1 MNSIKNLQSEP
12 WFIDTFFSDFA
23 TIAWGQPTQLLL
35 LGAGLFFAII
45 AKFKPYRYLVYAFD
59 VLRGKYPSEGA
70 GEVSHFKSLTATLS
84 GTIGLGNIAGVAAA
98 IYFGGPGAIFW
109 MWVTA
114 IFGIATKFFTA
125 TLSSLYREINS
136 DGTVNAGTMYIIKNG
151 LPKYMLPFAYMFAF
165 FGMIAGLPAV
175 QASEIVRITEN
186 LFFSDV
192 ENFVYIAG
200 ATMAVITAAVI
211 IGGLKRIANVS
222 ALLVP
227 LMSIIYFGAVFVVVV
242 LNHEQ
247 LIPAISSIFYEAF
260 NFKSAVTGGLVMV
273 ILTGI
278 KRGVFSNE
286 AGVGTEALIHGTA
299 TTTHPAKQGL
309 VAMTGPIFD
318 TLIMCTLTALVILM
332 SGVEPTAD
340 NKGVLLTAESFEV
353 MLGSIGPLILFIVV
367 LCFGLS
373 TIFTYSFYGT
383 ACVKFLFGKKGIP
396 VYQFIFVCAVFGFS
410 VGGFDLAINVIDSAF
425 AMMIFPTLISCIW
438 LAPVAVRKAEEYF
451 ASIEK

>member
-1 MNSIKNLQSEP
+1 MELLDEFFLQ
-12 WFIDTFFSDFA
+12 FA

-35 LGAGLFFAII
+35 LGAGLFFAIT
-45 AKFKPYRYLVYAFD
+45 AKFKPYRYLFFAFD
-59 VLRGKYPSEGA
+59 ILRGKYPSKGA
-70 GEVSHFKSLTATLS
+70 GEVSHFKALTATLS

-98 IYFGGPGAIFW
+98 IYFGGPGAVFW

-125 TLSSLYREINS
+125 TLSSLYREIS
-136 DGTVNAGTMYIIKNG
+136 PDGTVNAGTMYVIKNG

-175 QASEIVRITEN
+175 QASEIVRITES
-186 LFFSDV
+186 LFFSDI
-192 ENFVYIAG
+192 ENFAYIAG
-200 ATMAVITAAVI
+200 AVMAAITAFVI

-227 LMSIIYFGAVFVVVV
+227 LMSVIYFTAVFVIII
-242 LNHEQ
+242 LNYQE

-260 NFKSAVTGGLVMV
+260 NFKSAVSGGLVMV

-318 TLIMCTLTALVILM
+318 TLIMCTLTAIVILM

-340 NKGVLLTAESFEV
+340 NKGVLLTAESFQV
-353 MLGSIGPLILFIVV
+353 MLGSIGPLILFFVV
-367 LCFGLS
+367 LCFGFS

-383 ACVKFLFGKKGIP
+383 ACVKFLFGKKGVPI
-396 VYQFIFVCAVFGFS
+396 YQFIFICAVFGFS
-410 VGGFDLAINVIDSAF
+410 IGGFDLAINVVDSAF
-425 AMMIFPTLISCIW
+425 AMMIFPTLISTIW
-438 LAPVAVRKAEEYF
+438 LAPKVVEKANDYF
-451 ASIEK
+451 KSLKNQDKTELNQV

>member
-1 MNSIKNLQSEP
+1 
-12 WFIDTFFSDFA
+12 
-23 TIAWGQPTQLLL
+23 
-35 LGAGLFFAII
+35 
-45 AKFKPYRYLVYAFD
+45 
-59 VLRGKYPSEGA
+59 
-70 GEVSHFKSLTATLS
+70 
-84 GTIGLGNIAGVAAA
+84 
-98 IYFGGPGAIFW
+98 
-109 MWVTA
+109 
-114 IFGIATKFFTA
+114 
-125 TLSSLYREINS
+125 
-136 DGTVNAGTMYIIKNG
+136 
-151 LPKYMLPFAYMFAF
+151 
-165 FGMIAGLPAV
+165 
-175 QASEIVRITEN
+175 
-186 LFFSDV
+186 
-192 ENFVYIAG
+192 
-200 ATMAVITAAVI
+200 MAVITAAVI
-211 IGGLKRIANVS
+211 VGGLKRIANVS

-227 LMSIIYFGAVFVVVV
+227 IMSIIYFGAVFVVVV

-353 MLGSIGPLILFIVV
+353 MLGSIGPIILFIVV

-410 VGGFDLAINVIDSAF
+410 VGGFDLAINVVDSAF

-451 ASIEK
+451 ASIKK

>member
-1 MNSIKNLQSEP
+1 MELLDK
-12 WFIDTFFSDFA
+12 FFSQFA

-45 AKFKPYRYLVYAFD
+45 AKFKPYRYLVYAFN

-125 TLSSLYREINS
+125 TLSSLYRETDA
-136 DGTVNAGTMYIIKNG
+136 DGSVNAGTMYIIKNG

-175 QASEIVRITEN
+175 QASEIVRITES

-192 ENFVYIAG
+192 ENFAYIAG
-200 ATMAVITAAVI
+200 AVMATITAIVI

-227 LMSIIYFGAVFVVVV
+227 LMSIIYFGAVFVIII
-242 LNHEQ
+242 LNYHQ
-247 LIPAISSIFYEAF
+247 LIPAINSIFYEAF
-260 NFKSAVTGGLVMV
+260 NFKSAVSGGLVMV

-318 TLIMCTLTALVILM
+318 TLIMCTLTAIVILM

-340 NKGVLLTAESFEV
+340 NNGVLLTAESFQV
-353 MLGSIGPLILFIVV
+353 MLGPIGPLILFFVV

-396 VYQFIFVCAVFGFS
+396 IYQFIFIGAVFGFS
-410 VGGFDLAINVIDSAF
+410 IGGFDLALNVVDSAF

-438 LAPVAVRKAEEYF
+438 LAPVAVKKAEEYF
-451 ASIEK
+451 ASITK

>member
-1 MNSIKNLQSEP
+1 MDLLN
-12 WFIDTFFSDFA
+12 DFFEQFA

-35 LGAGLFFAII
+35 LGAGLFFAIT
-45 AKFKPYRYLVYAFD
+45 AKFKPYRYLFFAFD
-59 VLRGKYPSEGA
+59 VLRGKHPSEGA
-70 GEVSHFKSLTATLS
+70 GEVSHFKALTATLS

-98 IYFGGPGAIFW
+98 IYFGGPGAVFW

-125 TLSSLYREINS
+125 TLSSLYREIGT
-136 DGTVNAGTMYIIKNG
+136 DGTVNAGTMYVIKNG

-175 QASEIVRITEN
+175 QASEIVRITES
-186 LFFSDV
+186 LFFSDI
-192 ENFVYIAG
+192 ENFAYIAG
-200 ATMAVITAAVI
+200 AVMAAITAFVI

-227 LMSIIYFGAVFVVVV
+227 LMSAIYFTAVFVIII
-242 LNHEQ
+242 LNYQE
-247 LIPAISSIFYEAF
+247 LIPVISSIFYEAF
-260 NFKSAVTGGLVMV
+260 NFKSAVSGGLVMV

-318 TLIMCTLTALVILM
+318 TLIMCTLTAIVILM

-340 NKGVLLTAESFEV
+340 NKGVLLTAESFQV
-353 MLGSIGPLILFIVV
+353 MLGSIGPLILFFVV
-367 LCFGLS
+367 LCFGFS

-383 ACVKFLFGKKGIP
+383 ACVKFLFGKKGVPI
-396 VYQFIFVCAVFGFS
+396 YQFIFICAVFGFS
-410 VGGFDLAINVIDSAF
+410 IGGFDLAINVVDSAF
-425 AMMIFPTLISCIW
+425 AMMIFPTLISTIW
-438 LAPVAVRKAEEYF
+438 LAPKVVEKANDYF
-451 ASIEK
+451 KSLKNQDKTELNQV

>member
-1 MNSIKNLQSEP
+1 
-12 WFIDTFFSDFA
+12 
-23 TIAWGQPTQLLL
+23 
-35 LGAGLFFAII
+35 
-45 AKFKPYRYLVYAFD
+45 
-59 VLRGKYPSEGA
+59 
-70 GEVSHFKSLTATLS
+70 
-84 GTIGLGNIAGVAAA
+84 
-98 IYFGGPGAIFW
+98 
-109 MWVTA
+109 
-114 IFGIATKFFTA
+114 
-125 TLSSLYREINS
+125 
-136 DGTVNAGTMYIIKNG
+136 
-151 LPKYMLPFAYMFAF
+151 MLPFAYMFAF

-175 QASEIVRITEN
+175 QASEIVRITES

-192 ENFVYIAG
+192 ENFAYIAG
-200 ATMAVITAAVI
+200 AVMASITAIVI

-227 LMSIIYFGAVFVVVV
+227 LMSVIYFAAVFVIIV
-242 LNHEQ
+242 LNYQE

-260 NFKSAVTGGLVMV
+260 NFKSAVSGGLVMV

-318 TLIMCTLTALVILM
+318 TLIMCTLTAIVILM

-353 MLGSIGPLILFIVV
+353 MLGSIGPLILFFVV

-383 ACVKFLFGKKGIP
+383 ACVKFLFGKKGVPI
-396 VYQFIFVCAVFGFS
+396 YQIIFIGAVFGFS
-410 VGGFDLAINVIDSAF
+410 IGGFDLALNVVDSAF
-425 AMMIFPTLISCIW
+425 AMMIFPTLISTIW
-438 LAPVAVRKAEEYF
+438 LAPKVVAKANDYF
-451 ASIEK
+451 MSLKN

>member
-1 MNSIKNLQSEP
+1 MELLDK
-12 WFIDTFFSDFA
+12 FFSQFVD
-23 TIAWGQPTQLLL
+23 IAWGQPTQLLL

-45 AKFKPYRYLVYAFD
+45 AKFKPYRYLAYAFD
-59 VLRGKYPSEGA
+59 VLRGKYPSKGV

-125 TLSSLYREINS
+125 TLSSLYREIS
-136 DGTVNAGTMYIIKNG
+136 PDGTVNAGTMYIIKNG

-175 QASEIVRITEN
+175 QASEIVRITES

-192 ENFVYIAG
+192 ENFAYIAG
-200 ATMAVITAAVI
+200 AVMATVTAIVI
-211 IGGLKRIANVS
+211 IGGLKRIANIS

-227 LMSIIYFGAVFVVVV
+227 LMSVIYFGAVFVIII
-242 LNHEQ
+242 LNYQQ

-260 NFKSAVTGGLVMV
+260 NFKSAVSGGLVMV

-318 TLIMCTLTALVILM
+318 TLIMCTLTAIVILM

-340 NKGVLLTAESFEV
+340 NKGVLLTAESFQV
-353 MLGSIGPLILFIVV
+353 MLGSIGPLILFFVV

-396 VYQFIFVCAVFGFS
+396 IYQFIFIGAVFGFS
-410 VGGFDLAINVIDSAF
+410 VGGFDLAINVVDSAF

-438 LAPVAVRKAEEYF
+438 LAPVAVKKAEEYF
-451 ASIEK
+451 ASIKK

>member
-1 MNSIKNLQSEP
+1 MELLDEFFLQ
-12 WFIDTFFSDFA
+12 FA

-35 LGAGLFFAII
+35 LGAGLFFAIT
-45 AKFKPYRYLVYAFD
+45 AKFKPYRYLFFAFD
-59 VLRGKYPSEGA
+59 ILRGKYPSKGA
-70 GEVSHFKSLTATLS
+70 GEVSHFKALTATLS

-98 IYFGGPGAIFW
+98 IYFGGPGAVFW

-125 TLSSLYREINS
+125 TLSSLYREIS
-136 DGTVNAGTMYIIKNG
+136 PDGTVNAGTMYVIKNG

-175 QASEIVRITEN
+175 QASEIVRITES
-186 LFFSDV
+186 LFFSDI
-192 ENFVYIAG
+192 ENFAYIAG
-200 ATMAVITAAVI
+200 AVMAAITAFVI

-227 LMSIIYFGAVFVVVV
+227 LMSVIYFTAVFVIII
-242 LNHEQ
+242 LNYQE

-260 NFKSAVTGGLVMV
+260 NFKSAVSGGLVMV

-318 TLIMCTLTALVILM
+318 TLIMCTLTAIVILM

-340 NKGVLLTAESFEV
+340 NKGVLLTAESFQV
-353 MLGSIGPLILFIVV
+353 MLGSIGPLILFFVV
-367 LCFGLS
+367 LCFGFS

-383 ACVKFLFGKKGIP
+383 ACVKFLFGKKGVPI
-396 VYQFIFVCAVFGFS
+396 YQFIFICAVFGFS
-410 VGGFDLAINVIDSAF
+410 IGGFDLAINVVDSAF
-425 AMMIFPTLISCIW
+425 AMMIFPTLISTIW
-438 LAPVAVRKAEEYF
+438 LAPKV
-451 ASIEK
+451 IEKANDYFKSLKNQDKTKLNQV

>member
-1 MNSIKNLQSEP
+1 MDLLN
-12 WFIDTFFSDFA
+12 DFFEQFA

-35 LGAGLFFAII
+35 LGAGLFFAIT
-45 AKFKPYRYLVYAFD
+45 AKFKPYRYLFFAFD
-59 VLRGKYPSEGA
+59 ILRGKYPSKGA
-70 GEVSHFKSLTATLS
+70 GEVSHFKALTATLS

-98 IYFGGPGAIFW
+98 IYFGGPGAVFW

-125 TLSSLYREINS
+125 TLSSLYREIGT
-136 DGTVNAGTMYIIKNG
+136 DGTVNAGTMYVIKNG

-175 QASEIVRITEN
+175 QASEIVRITES
-186 LFFSDV
+186 LFFSDM
-192 ENFVYIAG
+192 ENFAYIAG
-200 ATMAVITAAVI
+200 AVMAAITAFVI

-227 LMSIIYFGAVFVVVV
+227 LMSAIYFTAVFVIII
-242 LNHEQ
+242 LNYQ
-247 LIPAISSIFYEAF
+247 DLIPAISSIFYEAF
-260 NFKSAVTGGLVMV
+260 NLKSAVSGGLVMV

-318 TLIMCTLTALVILM
+318 TLIMCTLTAIVILM

-340 NKGVLLTAESFEV
+340 NKGVLLTAESFQV
-353 MLGSIGPLILFIVV
+353 MLGSIGPLILFFVV
-367 LCFGLS
+367 LCFGFS

-383 ACVKFLFGKKGIP
+383 ACVKFLFGKKGVPI
-396 VYQFIFVCAVFGFS
+396 YQFIFICAVFGFS
-410 VGGFDLAINVIDSAF
+410 IGGFDLAINVIDSAF
-425 AMMIFPTLISCIW
+425 AMMIFPTLISTIW
-438 LAPVAVRKAEEYF
+438 LAPKVVEKANDYF
-451 ASIEK
+451 KSLKNQDKTELNQV

>member
-1 MNSIKNLQSEP
+1 MELLNEFFLQ
-12 WFIDTFFSDFA
+12 FA

-35 LGAGLFFAII
+35 LGAGLFFAIT
-45 AKFKPYRYLVYAFD
+45 AKFKPYRYLFFAFD
-59 VLRGKYPSEGA
+59 VLRGKHPSKGA
-70 GEVSHFKSLTATLS
+70 GEVSHFKALTATLS

-98 IYFGGPGAIFW
+98 IYFGGPGAVFW

-125 TLSSLYREINS
+125 TLSSLYREIS
-136 DGTVNAGTMYIIKNG
+136 PDGTVSAGTMYVIKNG

-175 QASEIVRITEN
+175 QASEIVRITES
-186 LFFSDV
+186 LFFSEM
-192 ENFVYIAG
+192 ENFAYIAG
-200 ATMAVITAAVI
+200 AVMAAITAFVI

-227 LMSIIYFGAVFVVVV
+227 LMSVIYFTAVFVIII
-242 LNHEQ
+242 LNYQ
-247 LIPAISSIFYEAF
+247 DLIPAISSIFYEAF
-260 NFKSAVTGGLVMV
+260 NFKSAVSGGLVMV

-318 TLIMCTLTALVILM
+318 TLIMCTLTAIVILM

-340 NKGVLLTAESFEV
+340 NKGVLLTAESFQV
-353 MLGSIGPLILFIVV
+353 MLGSIGPLILFFVV
-367 LCFGLS
+367 LCFGFS

-383 ACVKFLFGKKGIP
+383 ACVKFLFGKKGVPI
-396 VYQFIFVCAVFGFS
+396 YQFIFICAVFGFS
-410 VGGFDLAINVIDSAF
+410 IGGFDLAINVIDSAF
-425 AMMIFPTLISCIW
+425 AMMIFPTLISTIW
-438 LAPVAVRKAEEYF
+438 LAPKVVEKANDYF
-451 ASIEK
+451 KSLKNQDKTELNQV

>member
-1 MNSIKNLQSEP
+1 MDLLN
-12 WFIDTFFSDFA
+12 DFFEQFA

-35 LGAGLFFAII
+35 LGAGLFFAIT
-45 AKFKPYRYLVYAFD
+45 AKFKPYRYLFFAFD
-59 VLRGKYPSEGA
+59 ILRGKYPSKGA
-70 GEVSHFKSLTATLS
+70 GEVSHFKALTATLS

-98 IYFGGPGAIFW
+98 IYFGGPGAVFW

-125 TLSSLYREINS
+125 TLSSLYREIS
-136 DGTVNAGTMYIIKNG
+136 PDGTVNAGTMYVIKNG

-175 QASEIVRITEN
+175 QASEIVRITES
-186 LFFSDV
+186 LFFSDI
-192 ENFVYIAG
+192 ENFAYIAG
-200 ATMAVITAAVI
+200 AVMAAITAFVI

-227 LMSIIYFGAVFVVVV
+227 LMSVIYFTAVFVIII
-242 LNHEQ
+242 LNYQ
-247 LIPAISSIFYEAF
+247 DLIPAISSIFYEAF
-260 NFKSAVTGGLVMV
+260 NFKSAVSGGLVMV

-318 TLIMCTLTALVILM
+318 TLIMCTLTAIVILM

-340 NKGVLLTAESFEV
+340 NKGVLLTAESFQV
-353 MLGSIGPLILFIVV
+353 MLGSIGPLILFFVV
-367 LCFGLS
+367 LCFGFS

-383 ACVKFLFGKKGIP
+383 ACVKFLFGKKGVPI
-396 VYQFIFVCAVFGFS
+396 YQFIFICAVFGFS
-410 VGGFDLAINVIDSAF
+410 IGGFDLAINVIDSAF
-425 AMMIFPTLISCIW
+425 AMMIFPTLISTIW
-438 LAPVAVRKAEEYF
+438 LAPKVVEKANDYF
-451 ASIEK
+451 KSLKNQDKTELNQV

>member
-1 MNSIKNLQSEP
+1 MDLLN
-12 WFIDTFFSDFA
+12 DFFEQFA

-35 LGAGLFFAII
+35 LGAGLFFAIT
-45 AKFKPYRYLVYAFD
+45 AKFKPYRYLFFAFD
-59 VLRGKYPSEGA
+59 ILRGKYPSKGA
-70 GEVSHFKSLTATLS
+70 GEVSHFKALTATLS

-98 IYFGGPGAIFW
+98 IYFGGPGAVFW

-125 TLSSLYREINS
+125 TLSSLYREIS
-136 DGTVNAGTMYIIKNG
+136 PDGTVNAGTMYVIKNG

-175 QASEIVRITEN
+175 QASEIVRITES
-186 LFFSDV
+186 LFFSDM
-192 ENFVYIAG
+192 ENFAYIAG
-200 ATMAVITAAVI
+200 AVMAAITAFVI

-227 LMSIIYFGAVFVVVV
+227 LMSVIYFTAVFVIII
-242 LNHEQ
+242 LNYQ
-247 LIPAISSIFYEAF
+247 DLIPAISSIFYEAF
-260 NFKSAVTGGLVMV
+260 NFKSAVSGGLVMV

-318 TLIMCTLTALVILM
+318 TLIMCTLTAIVILM

-340 NKGVLLTAESFEV
+340 NKGVLLTAESFQV
-353 MLGSIGPLILFIVV
+353 MLGSIGPLILFFVV
-367 LCFGLS
+367 LCFGFS

-383 ACVKFLFGKKGIP
+383 ACVKFLFGKKGVPI
-396 VYQFIFVCAVFGFS
+396 YQFIFICAVFGFS
-410 VGGFDLAINVIDSAF
+410 IGGFDLAINVIDSAF
-425 AMMIFPTLISCIW
+425 AMMIFPTLISTIW
-438 LAPVAVRKAEEYF
+438 LAPKVVEKANDYF
-451 ASIEK
+451 KSLKNQDKTELNQV

>member
-1 MNSIKNLQSEP
+1 MELLDEFFLQ
-12 WFIDTFFSDFA
+12 FA

-35 LGAGLFFAII
+35 LGAGLFFAIT
-45 AKFKPYRYLVYAFD
+45 AKFKPYRYLFFAFD
-59 VLRGKYPSEGA
+59 ILRGKYPSKGA
-70 GEVSHFKSLTATLS
+70 GEVSHFKALTATLS

-98 IYFGGPGAIFW
+98 IYFGGPGAVFW

-125 TLSSLYREINS
+125 TLSSLYREIS
-136 DGTVNAGTMYIIKNG
+136 PDGTVNAGTMYVIKNG

-175 QASEIVRITEN
+175 QASEIVRITES
-186 LFFSDV
+186 LFFSDI
-192 ENFVYIAG
+192 ENFAYIAG
-200 ATMAVITAAVI
+200 AVMAAITAFVI

-227 LMSIIYFGAVFVVVV
+227 LMSVIYFTAVFVIII
-242 LNHEQ
+242 LNYQE

-260 NFKSAVTGGLVMV
+260 NFKSAVSGGLVMV

-318 TLIMCTLTALVILM
+318 TLIMCTLTAIVILM

-340 NKGVLLTAESFEV
+340 NKGVLLTAESFQV
-353 MLGSIGPLILFIVV
+353 MLGSIGPLILFFVV
-367 LCFGLS
+367 LCFGFS

-383 ACVKFLFGKKGIP
+383 ACVKFLFGKKGVPI
-396 VYQFIFVCAVFGFS
+396 YQFIFICAVFGFS
-410 VGGFDLAINVIDSAF
+410 IGGFDLAINVVDSAF
-425 AMMIFPTLISCIW
+425 AMMIFPTLISTIW
-438 LAPVAVRKAEEYF
+438 LAPKV
-451 ASIEK
+451 IEKANDYFKSLKNQDKTELNQV

>member
-1 MNSIKNLQSEP
+1 MEYLNN
-12 WFIDTFFSDFA
+12 FFESFA
-23 TIAWGQPTQLLL
+23 SIAWGQPTQLLL
-35 LGAGLFFAII
+35 LGAGLYFAIT
-45 AKFKPYRYLVYAFD
+45 AKFQPYRYLTYAFD
-59 VLRGKYPSEGA
+59 ILRGKHPSTGE
-70 GEVSHFKSLTATLS
+70 GEVSHYRSLTASLS

-98 IYFGGPGAIFW
+98 IYFGGAGAIFW

-125 TLSSLYREINS
+125 TLSSLYREINA
-136 DGTVNAGTMYIIKNG
+136 DGSVNAGTMYIIKNG

-175 QASEIVRITEN
+175 QASEIVRITQE
-186 LFFSDV
+186 LFFNDV

-200 ATMAVITAAVI
+200 ALMAIITAVVI
-211 IGGLKRIANVS
+211 VGGLKRIANVS

-227 LMSIIYFGAVFVVVV
+227 LMSVIYFLAVFIVIL
-242 LNHEQ
+242 LNYEK
-247 LIPAISSIFYEAF
+247 LIPVISSIFYEAF
-260 NFKSAVTGGLVMV
+260 NFKSAVSGGLVMV

-299 TTTHPAKQGL
+299 RTTHPAKQGL

-318 TLIMCTLTALVILM
+318 TLIMCTLTAIVILM
-332 SGVEPTAD
+332 SGVEPTVD
-340 NKGVLLTAESFEV
+340 NKGVLLTAESFQI
-353 MLGSIGPLILFIVV
+353 MLGDVGPMILFVVV

-383 ACVKFLFGKKGIP
+383 ACVKFLFGKRGIP

-410 VGGFDLAINVIDSAF
+410 VGGFDLALNVVDSAF

-438 LAPVAVRKAEEYF
+438 LAPVAVKKANEYF
-451 ASIEK
+451 SSINQK

>member
-1 MNSIKNLQSEP
+1 MELLDEFFLQ
-12 WFIDTFFSDFA
+12 FA

-35 LGAGLFFAII
+35 LGAGLFFAIT
-45 AKFKPYRYLVYAFD
+45 AKFKPYRYLFFAFG
-59 VLRGKYPSEGA
+59 VLRGKHPSKGA
-70 GEVSHFKSLTATLS
+70 GEVSHFKALTATLS

-98 IYFGGPGAIFW
+98 IYFGGPGAVFW

-125 TLSSLYREINS
+125 TLSSLYREIS
-136 DGTVNAGTMYIIKNG
+136 PDGTVNAGTMYVIKNG

-175 QASEIVRITEN
+175 QASEIVRITES
-186 LFFSDV
+186 LFFTDI
-192 ENFVYIAG
+192 ENFSYIAG
-200 ATMAVITAAVI
+200 AVMAAITAFVI

-227 LMSIIYFGAVFVVVV
+227 LMSVIYFTAVFVIII
-242 LNHEQ
+242 LNYQE

-260 NFKSAVTGGLVMV
+260 NFKSAVSGGLVMV

-318 TLIMCTLTALVILM
+318 TLIMCTLTAIVILM

-340 NKGVLLTAESFEV
+340 NKGVLLTAESFQV
-353 MLGSIGPLILFIVV
+353 MLGSIGPLILFFVV
-367 LCFGLS
+367 LCFGFS

-383 ACVKFLFGKKGIP
+383 ACVKFLFGKKGVPI
-396 VYQFIFVCAVFGFS
+396 YQFIFICAVFGFS
-410 VGGFDLAINVIDSAF
+410 IGGFDLAINVVDSAF
-425 AMMIFPTLISCIW
+425 AMMIFPTLISTIW
-438 LAPVAVRKAEEYF
+438 LAPKV
-451 ASIEK
+451 IEKANDYFKSLKNQDKTKLNQV

>member
-1 MNSIKNLQSEP
+1 MELLDEFFLQ
-12 WFIDTFFSDFA
+12 FA

-35 LGAGLFFAII
+35 LGAGLFFAIT
-45 AKFKPYRYLVYAFD
+45 AKFKPYRYLFFAFD
-59 VLRGKYPSEGA
+59 ILRGKYPSKGA
-70 GEVSHFKSLTATLS
+70 GEVSHFKALTATLS

-98 IYFGGPGAIFW
+98 IYFGGPGAVFW

-125 TLSSLYREINS
+125 TLSSLYREIS
-136 DGTVNAGTMYIIKNG
+136 PDGTVNAGTMYVIKNG

-175 QASEIVRITEN
+175 QASEIVRITES
-186 LFFSDV
+186 LFFSDI
-192 ENFVYIAG
+192 ENFSYIAG
-200 ATMAVITAAVI
+200 AVMAAITAFVI

-227 LMSIIYFGAVFVVVV
+227 LMSVIYFTAVFVIII
-242 LNHEQ
+242 LNYQE

-260 NFKSAVTGGLVMV
+260 NFKSAVSGGLVMV

-318 TLIMCTLTALVILM
+318 TLIMCTLTAIVILM

-340 NKGVLLTAESFEV
+340 NKGVLLTAESFQV
-353 MLGSIGPLILFIVV
+353 MLGSIGPLILFFVV
-367 LCFGLS
+367 LCFGFS

-383 ACVKFLFGKKGIP
+383 ACVKFLFGKKGVPI
-396 VYQFIFVCAVFGFS
+396 YQFIFICAVFGFS
-410 VGGFDLAINVIDSAF
+410 IGGFDLAINVVDSAF
-425 AMMIFPTLISCIW
+425 AMMIFPTLISTIW
-438 LAPVAVRKAEEYF
+438 LAPKVVEKANDYF
-451 ASIEK
+451 KSLKNQDKTELNQV

>member
-1 MNSIKNLQSEP
+1 MELLDK
-12 WFIDTFFSDFA
+12 FFSQFVD
-23 TIAWGQPTQLLL
+23 IAWGQPTQLLL

-59 VLRGKYPSEGA
+59 VLRGKYPSEGV

-125 TLSSLYREINS
+125 TLSSLYREIS
-136 DGTVNAGTMYIIKNG
+136 PDGTVNAGTMYIIKNG

-175 QASEIVRITEN
+175 QASEIVRITES
-186 LFFSDV
+186 LFFSDI
-192 ENFVYIAG
+192 ENFAYIAG
-200 ATMAVITAAVI
+200 AVMATITAIVI
-211 IGGLKRIANVS
+211 IGGLKRIANIS

-227 LMSIIYFGAVFVVVV
+227 LMSVIYFGAVFVIII
-242 LNHEQ
+242 LNYQQ

-260 NFKSAVTGGLVMV
+260 NFKSAVSGGLVMV

-318 TLIMCTLTALVILM
+318 TLIMCTLTAIVILM

-353 MLGSIGPLILFIVV
+353 MLGSFGPLILFFVV

-383 ACVKFLFGKKGIP
+383 ACVKFLFGKKGVPI
-396 VYQFIFVCAVFGFS
+396 YQIIFIGAVFGFS
-410 VGGFDLAINVIDSAF
+410 IGGFDLALNVVDSAF
-425 AMMIFPTLISCIW
+425 AMMIFPTLISTIW
-438 LAPVAVRKAEEYF
+438 LAPKVVAKANDYF
-451 ASIEK
+451 MSLKS

>member
-1 MNSIKNLQSEP
+1 MDLLN
-12 WFIDTFFSDFA
+12 DFFEQFA

-35 LGAGLFFAII
+35 LGAGLFFAIT
-45 AKFKPYRYLVYAFD
+45 AKFKPYRYLFFAFD
-59 VLRGKYPSEGA
+59 ILRGKYPSKGA
-70 GEVSHFKSLTATLS
+70 GEVSHFKALTATLS

-98 IYFGGPGAIFW
+98 IYFGGPGAVFW

-125 TLSSLYREINS
+125 TLSSLYREIS
-136 DGTVNAGTMYIIKNG
+136 PDGTVNAGTMYVIKNG

-175 QASEIVRITEN
+175 QASEIVRITES
-186 LFFSDV
+186 LFFSDM
-192 ENFVYIAG
+192 ENFAYIAG
-200 ATMAVITAAVI
+200 AVMAAITAFVI

-227 LMSIIYFGAVFVVVV
+227 LMSAIYFTAVFVIII
-242 LNHEQ
+242 LNYQ
-247 LIPAISSIFYEAF
+247 DLIPVISSIFYEAF
-260 NFKSAVTGGLVMV
+260 NFKSAVSGGLVMV

-318 TLIMCTLTALVILM
+318 TLIMCTLTAIVILM

-340 NKGVLLTAESFEV
+340 NKGVLLTAESFQV
-353 MLGSIGPLILFIVV
+353 MLGSIGPLILFFVV
-367 LCFGLS
+367 LCFGFS

-383 ACVKFLFGKKGIP
+383 ACVKFLFGKKGVPI
-396 VYQFIFVCAVFGFS
+396 YQFIFICAVFGFS
-410 VGGFDLAINVIDSAF
+410 IGGFDLAINVVDSAF
-425 AMMIFPTLISCIW
+425 AMMIFPTLISTIW
-438 LAPVAVRKAEEYF
+438 LAPKVVDKANDYF
-451 ASIEK
+451 RSLKNQDKTKLNQV

>member
-1 MNSIKNLQSEP
+1 MEL
-12 WFIDTFFSDFA
+12 IDKFFLDFV

-35 LGAGLFFAII
+35 LGAGLFFAIT
-45 AKFKPYRYLVYAFD
+45 AKFKPYRYLIHAFD
-59 VLRGKYPSEGA
+59 VLRGKHPSKGA
-70 GEVSHFKSLTATLS
+70 GEVSHFKALTATLS

-98 IYFGGPGAIFW
+98 IYFGGPGAVFW

-125 TLSSLYREINS
+125 TLSSLYREINP
-136 DGTVNAGTMYIIKNG
+136 DGTVNAGTMYVIKNG

-175 QASEIVRITEN
+175 QASEIVRITES

-192 ENFVYIAG
+192 ENFAYIAG
-200 ATMAVITAAVI
+200 AVMAAITAIVI

-227 LMSIIYFGAVFVVVV
+227 LMSVIYFASVFVIII
-242 LNHEQ
+242 LNFQE

-260 NFKSAVTGGLVMV
+260 NFKSAVSGGLVMV

-286 AGVGTEALIHGTA
+286 AGVGTEALIHGAA

-318 TLIMCTLTALVILM
+318 TLIMCTLTAIVILM
-332 SGVEPTAD
+332 SGVEPTAE
-340 NKGVLLTAESFEV
+340 NKGVLLTAESFQV
-353 MLGSIGPLILFIVV
+353 MLGSIGPLILFFVV

-383 ACVKFLFGKKGIP
+383 ACVKFLFGKRGVPI
-396 VYQFIFVCAVFGFS
+396 YQIIFISAVFGFS
-410 VGGFDLAINVIDSAF
+410 VGGFDLAINVVDSAF
-425 AMMIFPTLISCIW
+425 AMMIFPTLISTIW
-438 LAPVAVRKAEEYF
+438 LAPKVVDKANDYF
-451 ASIEK
+451 RSL

>member
-1 MNSIKNLQSEP
+1 MDLLN
-12 WFIDTFFSDFA
+12 DFFEQFA

-35 LGAGLFFAII
+35 LGAGLFFAIT
-45 AKFKPYRYLVYAFD
+45 AKFKPYRYLFFAFD
-59 VLRGKYPSEGA
+59 ILRGKYPSKGA
-70 GEVSHFKSLTATLS
+70 GEVSHFKALTATLS

-98 IYFGGPGAIFW
+98 IYFGGPGAVFW

-125 TLSSLYREINS
+125 TLSSLYREIS
-136 DGTVNAGTMYIIKNG
+136 PDGTVNAGTMYVIKNG

-175 QASEIVRITEN
+175 QASEIVRITES
-186 LFFSDV
+186 LFFSDI
-192 ENFVYIAG
+192 ENFAYIAG
-200 ATMAVITAAVI
+200 AVMAAITAFVI

-227 LMSIIYFGAVFVVVV
+227 LMSVIYFTAVFVIII
-242 LNHEQ
+242 LNYQ
-247 LIPAISSIFYEAF
+247 DLIPAISSIFYEAF
-260 NFKSAVTGGLVMV
+260 NFKSAVSGGLVMV

-318 TLIMCTLTALVILM
+318 TLIMCTLTAIVILM

-340 NKGVLLTAESFEV
+340 NKGVLLTAESFQV
-353 MLGSIGPLILFIVV
+353 MLGSIGPLILFFVV
-367 LCFGLS
+367 LCFGFS

-383 ACVKFLFGKKGIP
+383 ACVKFLFGKKGVPI
-396 VYQFIFVCAVFGFS
+396 YQFIFICAVFGFS
-410 VGGFDLAINVIDSAF
+410 IGGFDLAINVVDSAF
-425 AMMIFPTLISCIW
+425 AMMIFPTLISTIW
-438 LAPVAVRKAEEYF
+438 LAPKVVEKANDYF
-451 ASIEK
+451 KSLKNQDKTELNQV

>member
-1 MNSIKNLQSEP
+1 MDSIRSIQFEP
-12 WFIDTFFSDFA
+12 WFIDTFFSEFVD
-23 TIAWGQPTQLLL
+23 IAWGQPTQLLL
-35 LGAGLFFAII
+35 LGAGLFFALI

-59 VLRGKYPSEGA
+59 ILRGKHPSEGA

-114 IFGIATKFFTA
+114 VFGIATKFFTA
-125 TLSSLYREINS
+125 TLSSLYREINP
-136 DGTVNAGTMYIIKNG
+136 DGSVNAGTMYIIKNG

-200 ATMAVITAAVI
+200 AIMAIITAVVI
-211 IGGLKRIANVS
+211 VGGLKRIANVS

-227 LMSIIYFGAVFVVVV
+227 LMSIIYFGAVFVVII
-242 LNHEQ
+242 LNYER
-247 LIPAISSIFYEAF
+247 LIPVISSIFYEAF

-318 TLIMCTLTALVILM
+318 TLIMCTLTAIVILM

-396 VYQFIFVCAVFGFS
+396 IYQFIFVCAVFGFS
-410 VGGFDLAINVIDSAF
+410 VGGFDLAINVVDSAF

-451 ASIEK
+451 ASIKK

>member
-1 MNSIKNLQSEP
+1 MEFLNDFFLQ
-12 WFIDTFFSDFA
+12 FA

-35 LGAGLFFAII
+35 LGAGLFFAIT
-45 AKFKPYRYLVYAFD
+45 ARFKPYKYLFFAFD
-59 VLRGKYPSEGA
+59 ILRGKYPSKGA
-70 GEVSHFKSLTATLS
+70 GEVSHFKALTATLS

-125 TLSSLYREINS
+125 TLSSLYREIS
-136 DGTVNAGTMYIIKNG
+136 PDGTVNAGTMYVIKNG

-175 QASEIVRITEN
+175 QASEIVRITES

-192 ENFVYIAG
+192 ENFAYMAG
-200 ATMAVITAAVI
+200 AVMATITAIVI

-227 LMSIIYFGAVFVVVV
+227 LMSVIYFAAVFVIIV
-242 LNHEQ
+242 LNYQQ

-318 TLIMCTLTALVILM
+318 TLIMCTLTAIVILM

-340 NKGVLLTAESFEV
+340 NKGVLLTAESFQV
-353 MLGSIGPLILFIVV
+353 MLGSIGPIILFFVV

-383 ACVKFLFGKKGIP
+383 ACVKFLFGEKGVPI
-396 VYQFIFVCAVFGFS
+396 YQFIFIAAVFGFS
-410 VGGFDLAINVIDSAF
+410 VGGFDLALNVVDSAF
-425 AMMIFPTLISCIW
+425 AMMIFPTLISTIW
-438 LAPVAVRKAEEYF
+438 LAPKVIAKANEYF
-451 ASIEK
+451 TNLKIQDKKELNRA